1 MPYKES
7 KLTRSI
13 QNCLTT
19 QTSVMLIANLNSDER
34 FYDECLSTLQFVE
47 KTRSLDMRGKFVS
60 VTTQDESPS
69 KGAERSDKYVKRLK
83 EELSEARSCIDST
96 IKVKKYEKINKKLY
110 LILYLNESKKIS
122 DPFLSLLR
130 KINKN

>member
-69 KGAERSDKYVKRLK
+69 KGVERSDKYVKRLK

-96 IKVKKYEKINKKLY
+96 IKVKKYDKISKKLY
-110 LILYLNESKKIS
+110 PILYLNESKKIS

-130 KINKN
+130 KLNKN